1 MKVLLQSPKGW
12 RMETWK
18 LEGGDGETY
27 GGATGIA
34 TDIISHAAWSQ
45 DFFTP
50 GQQSKERISPLP
62 FIITIDNLLGV
73 AALRH
78 DPAIGQCV
86 SYYKLMI
93 EFRQDQG
100 CSTFSVSE
108 NRKSCTSKFFDTSQS
123 RSP

>member
-1 MKVLLQSPKGW
+1 MLQSPKGW
-12 RMETWK
+12 RMETLR

-34 TDIISHAAWSQ
+34 KDIISHAAWSQ

-50 GQQSKERISPLP
+50 GQQPKDRISPLAL
-62 FIITIDNLLGV
+62 ILTIDNIHNLLGV

-78 DPAIGQCV
+78 DPAIGQCI

-100 CSTFSVSE
+100 YSTVSVSE
-108 NRKSCTSKFFDTSQS
+108 NRKSCTSKFFYTSQS
-123 RSP
+123 RSH